1 MRLHY
6 YNIIGILFLHT
17 GDKKNQIAYIYVN
30 AKVNTSV
37 CMYMN
42 NYTFFICGELIFD
55 KYFDESFIWSVS
67 FLTTRFVHFRKS
79 PVFYLVGQIL
89 RHISFRDVLK
99 LKIFP
104 RDTQF
109 NGRK

>member
-17 GDKKNQIAYIYVN
+17 GDKKNIIAHIYVN

-42 NYTFFICGELIFD
+42 NYTFFICGERIFD
-55 KYFDESFIWSVS
+55 KYFGESLIFNDA
-67 FLTTRFVHFRKS
+67 FRA
-79 PVFYLVGQIL
+79 F
-89 RHISFRDVLK
+89 
-99 LKIFP
+99 
-104 RDTQF
+104 
-109 NGRK
+109 